1 MARSVAHVAIDPRVP
16 GVTSRPS
23 QVARDVGLC
32 SNWWVSDPD
41 DPPRRVAPSGEGRG
55 SGRMS
60 LRGYLDTRAA
70 EGGHSSIPFSDAL
83 RPFMAPGVRLRAKQ
97 VATAIATPLERRKAG
112 SLGSGAPLRLH
123 LGSGGNNLP
132 GWVNVDLV
140 GAHADVA
147 WDLRH
152 PLPFADDSA
161 EAVFL
166 EHVLEHMTVA
176 VGMQVLRGIRRV
188 LAPGGVLRV
197 GVPDAGLYARS
208 YAAGDAVLDVL
219 RPGRPTRMLALGEV
233 FQEHGH
239 VSAWDGET
247 LALVIG
253 ETGYVQPTV
262 MPGGTSTIVPAP
274 DSPVRVPETVYV
286 EAVVPG

>member
-1 MARSVAHVAIDPRVP
+1 MQLAP
-16 GVTSRPS
+16 
-23 QVARDVGLC
+23 DVGLC
-32 SNWWVSDPD
+32 SNWWVSDPE
-41 DPPRRVAPSGEGRG
+41 DPPGRAAGDERRA

-112 SLGSGAPLRLH
+112 SLASGGPLRLH

-132 GWVNVDLV
+132 GWINVDLV

-152 PLPFADDSA
+152 PLPFADDTA

-188 LAPGGVLRV
+188 LAPGGILRV

-208 YAAGDAVLDVL
+208 YAAGDAVLDEL

-253 ETGYVQPTV
+253 ETGYELPTI
-262 MPGGTSTIVPAP
+262 MPGGTSAITPAP

-286 EAVVPG
+286 EAVVPQ